1 MSNSIEESLK
11 HNVEQKEQDTKE
23 YIENNS
29 FYVKFKTQAE
39 LTIVWEEGRVITSGK
54 KGEDS
59 D

>member
-39 LTIVWEEGRVITSGK
+39 LTIV
-54 KGEDS
+54 
-59 D
+59 